1 MKKKI
6 VSLLAITMILL
17 SSFPKYSFAN
27 ETGKVIFIDMNRT
40 NLANM
45 LKIPT
50 LENEIEARGYI
61 GLMNVRGDKGTD
73 DKRSYA
79 SMGAGGRANVSAE
92 SNINF
97 QEANKDTGQ
106 VFESATGQRP
116 KQINDLTINKSIND
130 NLEYGQYGSTLGAL
144 GKTLSDNNKKISLIG
159 NSDIVE
165 SGEVKKIRNLALTAM
180 DEYGRI
186 DSGNIDNINIK
197 DNKMPYGIRTD
208 YKKLIEETK
217 NSYSKSDVVF
227 IELGDTYRLDNY
239 KGNLNEETYSNM
251 KKNIYK
257 NINTYLSEVFKMAN
271 ENDVVYISS
280 AFPSDLDYKNKRR
293 LSPIIKFKGNEKGIL
308 SSSTTRREGIVAN
321 VDVGVDI
328 LNELGLENKAM
339 VGRSYS
345 LIEKEDNVNYIQGE
359 FEKIVSISNIRA
371 NVVNTFVGIVS
382 TSWVLGMLAIIFRSY
397 IPKKEQIFTVLKE
410 FIKLG
415 IIMPLA
421 FLVAPIFNFKDP
433 MTITIGVIITTL
445 VFYLISKAI
454 FKNDDIKQMGLLAII
469 TIAII
474 AVDSA
479 MGTYLMKNN
488 IMSYDAIIGARY
500 YGIGNEYE
508 GVSIA
513 CCVFALAVLLTYTKT
528 PKWLVCLL
536 SVIILITSA
545 YPSMG
550 ANVGGAIS
558 QSVAYLLFILLIFDV
573 KLDIKKVILL
583 GIAAAAVVAAFAILD
598 VVSGSE
604 SHLSVFINKI
614 LLEGPSAIIQTFSR
628 KIQMNL
634 KLAQTSVWVNILLV
648 GIIII
653 GIFIFRPSKHF
664 KSISDKYPI
673 LFKGFIASMVGCIVT
688 LLVND
693 SGIVAAAT
701 ASIYILIPIII
712 ISINMIIFNEK

>member
-61 GLMNVRGDKGTD
+61 GLMNIRGDKGTD

-106 VFESATGQRP
+106 VFEAATGQKP

-144 GKTLSDNNKKISLIG
+144 GKTLSDNNKKVSLIG

-217 NSYSKSDVVF
+217 KSYSKSDVVF
-227 IELGDTYRLDNY
+227 VELGDTYRLDNY
-239 KGNLNEETYSNM
+239 KGNLNEDTYSNM

-257 NINTYLSEVFKMAN
+257 NINTYLSEVLKMTN

-359 FEKIVSISNIRA
+359 FEKIVSIANIRA

-421 FLVAPIFNFKDP
+421 FLVAPIFNFKDS
-433 MTITIGVIITTL
+433 MTITIGVIITTV

-474 AVDSA
+474 AIDSA

-513 CCVFALAVLLTYTKT
+513 CCVFALAVLLTYAKT

-573 KLDIKKVILL
+573 KLDMKKIILL
-583 GIAAAAVVAAFAILD
+583 GIAAVAVVAVFAILD

-648 GIIII
+648 GIAII

-664 KSISDKYPI
+664 KAISNKYPI